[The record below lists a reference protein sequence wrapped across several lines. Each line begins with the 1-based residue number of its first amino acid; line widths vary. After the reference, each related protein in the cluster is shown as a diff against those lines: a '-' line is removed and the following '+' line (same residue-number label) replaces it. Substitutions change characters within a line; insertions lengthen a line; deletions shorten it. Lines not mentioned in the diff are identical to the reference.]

1 MRAIQTT
8 ARTVNRIVVRH
19 HLHNNRIGG
28 AVRTHVSGRKV
39 HTFVMDDGRLHL
51 ISPRFSVIVEN
62 YYPGLGPSYVGPKP
76 LHYTLYS
83 V

>member
-39 HTFVMDDGRLHL
+39 HTFVMGDGRLHL
-51 ISPRFSVIVEN
+51 ISPRFSGIVVF
-62 YYPGLGPSYVGPKP
+62 YMPGLGPSYVGDTPFA
-76 LHYTLYS
+76 HTMHG